1 MEATVN
7 ASGEVVVGE
16 MNGENFVVQTG
27 PDFDPTHTVYVL
39 DEITLNPPPST
50 VEDDAFP
57 SEMDCDFADIPVRE
71 AAQEQLESEQLMEL
85 LRGAVAYVESLDRTM
100 AVIDDVCAGRW

>member
-39 DEITLNPPPST
+39 DEITLNPPP
-50 VEDDAFP
+50 VEESFP

-85 LRGAVAYVESLDRTM
+85 LRGAVAYIESLDRTM